1 MVQFFGGRSICIS
14 IFRGADHRLGEPF
27 NGYLDGDWLILEG
40 SNSKTGILKEIHLN
54 SWQTQ
59 VVSELKKRMSDN
71 TSSPKTFTTRYSR
84 VFKKACTTIGRK
96 DQHFHNLRNTFA
108 MVRYLETRDIFQ
120 VSRELGHTSVRVT
133 EKYTRFSL
141 RKLEQDFPSLA
152 NGYNDQNTIKTVIRD
167 TLSRDT
173 IRKNTRVLEKR
184 FLN

>member
-1 MVQFFGGRSICIS
+1 
-14 IFRGADHRLGEPF
+14 
-27 NGYLDGDWLILEG
+27 
-40 SNSKTGILKEIHLN
+40 
-54 SWQTQ
+54 
-59 VVSELKKRMSDN
+59 
-71 TSSPKTFTTRYSR
+71 
-84 VFKKACTTIGRK
+84 
-96 DQHFHNLRNTFA
+96 

-133 EKYTRFSL
+133 EKYRRFSL